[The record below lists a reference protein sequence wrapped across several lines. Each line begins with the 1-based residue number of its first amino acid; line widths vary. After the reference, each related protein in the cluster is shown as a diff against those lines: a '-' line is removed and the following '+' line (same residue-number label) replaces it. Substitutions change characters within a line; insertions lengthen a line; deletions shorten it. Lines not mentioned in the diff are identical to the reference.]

1 MNKFIKVKI
10 NFFWQ
15 GIYQIITLIMGFIV
29 PYVVLNTYGSEVNG
43 LTSTIKQIILLSTL
57 ASAGLTTA
65 ATYNLYKPIQ
75 EKDKDK
81 IADIIKSVQHAYGII
96 SLVSLLVCI
105 MSSFILSIFQ
115 KGNMS
120 SVFVLIACLLTSF
133 NTLIDLYFT
142 ATTSVLLTALQDKY
156 LISIGM
162 LITTLIMYCGQIII
176 CAFNL
181 HFILLYTTSIV
192 GTMCKVVFLRYY
204 YNKKIQELG
213 INKTSGS
220 GGHQF
225 IFRNVGYAFANEVAH
240 TVNVAS
246 QSVIIT
252 VLYGLAESSVLSVYM
267 MVVNSLS
274 LIAQVVYSSF
284 GPSFGT
290 VVAENN
296 IKKTN
301 DVFEIFQY
309 TMIALNTFFYMCAI
323 PLFIPFV
330 EIYTKNAQ
338 DIQYVSKILVVES
351 ILYGVFYATR
361 VPYNIVV
368 SATGK
373 FKKSAIQTS
382 ITCFVTLGIAVVCT
396 LFDYRLVLCGSIIFY
411 ATNTFYQHFMLK
423 NEVEGFN
430 NNHFF
435 KHISVTFICL
445 ITMYCIS
452 YFITSKIPVK
462 GVMSW
467 TVMAVCIAFF
477 SLLLLSVVSYI
488 FDKNSMCKA
497 IKYFKMKLLFKSGKE
512 LK

>member
-10 NFFWQ
+10 NFLWQ
-15 GIYQIITLIMGFIV
+15 GIYQVVTLIMGLIV
-29 PYVVLNTYGSEVNG
+29 PYVVLSTYGSEVNG
-43 LTSTIKQIILLSTL
+43 LTSTIKQIILLSSL
-57 ASAGLTTA
+57 ASAGITTA
-65 ATYNLYKPIQ
+65 ATYSLYKPIQ
-75 EKDKDK
+75 EKDTDK

-96 SLVSLLVCI
+96 SLISLVVCI
-105 MSSFILSIFQ
+105 LSSFILAVFQ

-120 SVFVLIACLLTSF
+120 SFFVLIACLLTSF

-142 ATTSVLLTALQDKY
+142 ATTSVLLTAIQDKY

-162 LITTLIMYCGQIII
+162 LITTLIMYCGQILI
-176 CAFNL
+176 CVINL
-181 HFILLYTTSIV
+181 HFIFLYTTSVV
-192 GTMCKVVFLRYY
+192 GTICKVIFLRYY
-204 YNKKIQELG
+204 YNKKKQELG
-213 INKTSGS
+213 IDKTSGL
-220 GGHQF
+220 GGHKF

-284 GPSFGT
+284 GPSFGA

-309 TMIALNTFFYMCAI
+309 TMIALNTFLYMCAI

-330 EIYTKNAQ
+330 EIYTENVQ

-351 ILYGVFYATR
+351 ILYGVFYAAR

-382 ITCFVTLGIAVVCT
+382 ITCVVTLGIAVVCT
-396 LFDYRLVLCGSIIFY
+396 IFDYRLVLCGSIVFY

-423 NEVEGFN
+423 KEVEGFN
-430 NNHFF
+430 NNHFIR
-435 KHISVTFICL
+435 HISVTFICL
-445 ITMYCIS
+445 IIMYCVS
-452 YFITSKIPVK
+452 YFITSKIPIK
-462 GVMSW
+462 GILNWS
-467 TVMAVCIAFF
+467 VMAICIAIF
-477 SLLLLSVVSYI
+477 SVLLLGVVSYVI
-488 FDKNSMCKA
+488 DKNSMRKV
-497 IKYFKMKLLFKSGKE
+497 IKYFKMKLLKSGKR